1 MNDDFK
7 ILLEFL
13 DRDVR
18 EVGGRAGLA
27 IPPELK
33 DKIARF
39 AGGKCTEEERV
50 EMKKLLHEQPDLIP
64 TLVAETMAL
73 RQPSE

>member
-18 EVGGRAGLA
+18 EVGGRSAA
-27 IPPELK
+27 IIPADLK
-33 DKIARF
+33 EKIARF
-39 AGGKCTEEERV
+39 ANGKCTEEERV
-50 EMKKLLHEQPDLIP
+50 EMKKLLLEQPQLIP
-64 TLVAETMAL
+64 ALVTETKAL
-73 RQPSE
+73 RQAPE

>member
-13 DRDVR
+13 DRDVQ
-18 EVGGRAGLA
+18 EVGGRSAA
-27 IPPELK
+27 TIPADLK
-33 DKIARF
+33 EKIVRF
-39 AGGKCTEEERV
+39 ANGKCTEEERV
-50 EMKKLLHEQPDLIP
+50 EIKKMLLEQPDLIP
-64 TLVAETMAL
+64 TLVAETKAL